1 MRERFR
7 LNIRNH
13 QGVLIGGAM
22 LTMFEPLN
30 ATSSMSRES
39 MHIFQVAPAAVWRCG
54 KPFAFDGK
62 QLMEIVIISA
72 FDSNCAQR
80 FYGNIRPTASGLD
93 GFSEKLDGIKTLPTG
108 CAVEMAAKKLIE
120 MRFIV

>member
-62 QLMEIVIISA
+62 QLFEIVIIPA
-72 FDSNCAQR
+72 LDPDCAQR
-80 FYGNIRPTASGLD
+80 FYGHIRTPASGLN
-93 GFSEKLDGIKTLPTG
+93 GFRKKLDGIKTLT
-108 CAVEMAAKKLIE
+108 A
-120 MRFIV
+120 

>member
-1 MRERFR
+1 MCERLG

-13 QGVLIGGAM
+13 QGVLACLAM
-22 LTMFEPLN
+22 QTVFEPLN
-30 ATSSMSRES
+30 AAGSMLRQSVNV
-39 MHIFQVAPAAVWRCG
+39 FQIAAAAAGWRG
-54 KPFAFDGK
+54 EPFAFDGK